1 VLELPVSP
9 GSNRGCSNEAE
20 AETVRTVFR
29 LYLEL
34 GTVRK
39 VKVEVD
45 RLGLTTKVRP
55 GKGRRMGG
63 GRPLSRGYI
72 YHLLGNPL
80 YIGRIKHQ
88 GEHHEGRHPA
98 IIDLETWEAVET
110 QLASQAP
117 PIPTGKPRSRHPSL
131 LRGKL
136 FDEAGIG
143 LTPKHAVKNGKR
155 YRYYVSRRLA
165 AGYDGA
171 KPQKVDQAWRL
182 PAREIE
188 RVVAEAVR
196 NLFSDSA
203 ELARCARD
211 AGVAHRRIPE
221 LLANADRWKGEPL
234 ELIDR
239 VDLGA
244 EKVVILMNLRDVLP
258 GEARISHTVPTAMRR
273 RGVES
278 RLVIEDDRGESG
290 TSGMDPALV
299 KAIARGRQWFEDLVS
314 GRAGSLVEIAKAEG
328 VTDRYVAR
336 LLPLAFL
343 APDIVTSVLA
353 GTQPV
358 HLTTEMLTR
367 RANLPLD
374 WEEQRALL
382 GFD

>member
-1 VLELPVSP
+1 
-9 GSNRGCSNEAE
+9 
-20 AETVRTVFR
+20 
-29 LYLEL
+29 
-34 GTVRK
+34 VRK
-39 VKVEVD
+39 VKVEAD

-55 GKGRRMGG
+55 NKGRRMGG

-98 IIDLETWEAVET
+98 IIDLETWEAVEA

-196 NLFSDSA
+196 NLLSDSA
-203 ELARCARD
+203 ELARRARG
-211 AGVAHRRIPE
+211 AGVAQRRIPE

-239 VDLGA
+239 VDLGT
-244 EKVVILMNLRDVLP
+244 EKVAILIDLRDLLP
-258 GEARISHTVPTAMRR
+258 GGARISHTVPLAMRH

-278 RLVIEDDRGESG
+278 RLVIEDDRGGSG
-290 TSGMDPALV
+290 TSGLGPALV
-299 KAIARGRQWFEDLVS
+299 KAIARGRHRRS
-314 GRAGSLVEIAKAEG
+314 SSPAGRGN
-328 VTDRYVAR
+328 
-336 LLPLAFL
+336 
-343 APDIVTSVLA
+343 AP
-353 GTQPV
+353 
-358 HLTTEMLTR
+358 R
-367 RANLPLD
+367 
-374 WEEQRALL
+374 
-382 GFD
+382 